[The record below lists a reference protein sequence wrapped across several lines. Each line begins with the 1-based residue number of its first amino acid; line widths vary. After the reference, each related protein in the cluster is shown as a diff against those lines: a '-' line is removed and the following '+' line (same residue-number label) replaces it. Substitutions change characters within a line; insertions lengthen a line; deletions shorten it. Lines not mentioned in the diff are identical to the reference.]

1 MCGAYCVVRVGNT
14 TVLRILWL
22 TENYPPQRGGMAQS
36 CDRIVHSLRTG
47 GVWIDV
53 AHFSARYAAWQVER
67 KLHGRLFA
75 CPLDDDPA
83 HALNLFWSRLGRAE
97 KTVYS
102 HVVAFGGVVPLLA
115 GPVYAAWLRAPLV
128 TLLRGNDFDVG
139 IFSPRF
145 SGIVREALQRSACVC
160 AVSKDKLEKV
170 AALYP
175 QTKVTWTPNGIDLT
189 NWQFTPEDKHRA
201 QLWREAH
208 VTPGR
213 RVLGLFGQLKR
224 KKGGVFFLEALLR
237 SGVADKFHILFV
249 GDMETEMQE
258 WLAAVGESRAFSVVP
273 FTDRYEL
280 LPYYAACDLIAIPS
294 FYDGMP
300 NVLLEAF
307 GLAIPV
313 VASTV
318 GGMADILR
326 DNENALL
333 FAPGNHHGCR
343 DALVRATQLE
353 ETELR
358 RLGENGQRLIVSQFT
373 HQAEVERYLAVLK
386 E

>member
-1 MCGAYCVVRVGNT
+1 MSH
-14 TVLRILWL
+14 
-22 TENYPPQRGGMAQS
+22 S
-36 CDRIVHSLRTG
+36 CDRIVHALRAA

-53 AHFSARYAAWQVER
+53 AHFSARYTTWQVER
-67 KLHGRLFA
+67 KLHGRLFT

-83 HALNLFWSRLGRAE
+83 HSLNLFWNVLGRTE

-139 IFSPRF
+139 LFSPRF

-170 AALYP
+170 TALYP
-175 QTKVTWTPNGIDLT
+175 QTKCVWTPNGIDLT
-189 NWQFTPEDKHRA
+189 NWQFTPEDRQKA
-201 QLWREAH
+201 QQWREAN

-224 KKGGVFFLEALLR
+224 KKGGVFFLDALLR
-237 SGVADKFHILFV
+237 SGVADKFHVLFV

-258 WLAAVGESRAFSVVP
+258 WLSASEGSLACTVVP
-273 FTDRYEL
+273 FTDRYDL
-280 LPYYAACDLIAIPS
+280 LPYYAVCDLVAIPS

-300 NVLLEAF
+300 NVLLEAL
-307 GLAIPV
+307 GLAVPV
-313 VASTV
+313 VASAV

-333 FAPGNHHGCR
+333 FAPGNQEDCCQ
-343 DALVRATQLE
+343 V
-353 ETELR
+353 LR
-358 RLGENGQRLIVSQFT
+358 RVVQLSESEIRTLGENGQPLVASQFT
-373 HQAEVERYLAVLK
+373 PQAETERYLAVLK
-386 E
+386 NELG